1 MKKAHLTLVKNALAK
16 NLTISVY
23 DGEEWQVK
31 RSSSYKAIKDA
42 IDSVDISQLR
52 FRDKSGEI
60 VGWALIVL
68 DNEDDCTV
76 SDFTYNKL
84 MHDLT
89 GFEWDGE

>member
-1 MKKAHLTLVKNALAK
+1 MKAHLKLVKNALAK
-16 NLTISVY
+16 DLSVSVF
-23 DGEEWQVK
+23 DSEEWQVK
-31 RSSSYKAIKDA
+31 RSTSYKAIKNA
-42 IDSVDISQLR
+42 IESVDISQLR
-52 FRDKSGEI
+52 LRDKSGEI

-89 GFEWDGE
+89 GFTWDGE

>member
-16 NLTISVY
+16 DLTISVFDEY
-23 DGEEWQVK
+23 EWQVK
-31 RSSSYKAIKDA
+31 RSSSYKAIKEA
-42 IDSVDISQLR
+42 IESVDISQLR
-52 FRDKSGEI
+52 FRDKTGEI

-68 DNEDDCTV
+68 DNDPDCTV

-89 GFEWDGE
+89 GFTWDGE